1 MSSSDESHEDVSYH
15 NESLFT
21 SIPFQERIDNILY
34 RIFAHKEIGPFRK
47 KSMFKKLLLKLTK
60 ESVFSVNNSLTRHI
74 DGCSVEG
81 PMSVVFFRHFV
92 CKMEEDIL
100 VPVKPHFC
108 KTCAN
113 SLFEKLNFYHWN
125 IN

>member
-1 MSSSDESHEDVSYH
+1 
-15 NESLFT
+15 
-21 SIPFQERIDNILY
+21 
-34 RIFAHKEIGPFRK
+34 
-47 KSMFKKLLLKLTK
+47 MFKKLLLKLTK

-100 VPVKPHFC
+100 VPMKPHFC